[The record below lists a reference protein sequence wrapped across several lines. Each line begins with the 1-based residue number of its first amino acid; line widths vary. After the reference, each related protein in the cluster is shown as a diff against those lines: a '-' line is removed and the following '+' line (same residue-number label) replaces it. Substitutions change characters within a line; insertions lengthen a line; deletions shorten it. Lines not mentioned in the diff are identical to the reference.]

1 MYPRLVE
8 EWFPRLAHRMRTYV
22 TLPAVV
28 RGSLFPYEGEHRGM
42 GPTLEW
48 YLDPVAHGQQSSF
61 EITIGTSIR
70 GSEHMRSMVDRLLQM
85 RPQHAE
91 WLGAHLAHGNA
102 SSSSKR
108 IHSQL
113 GFTSGSRTI

>member
-1 MYPRLVE
+1 
-8 EWFPRLAHRMRTYV
+8 MRTYV

-61 EITIGTSIR
+61 EITIGTSVR
-70 GSEHMRSMVDRLLQM
+70 GSEHMRWMVDRLLQM

-102 SSSSKR
+102 SQFLKEDPLSAWLYEWLADDLKGAGWGR
-108 IHSQL
+108 
-113 GFTSGSRTI
+113 